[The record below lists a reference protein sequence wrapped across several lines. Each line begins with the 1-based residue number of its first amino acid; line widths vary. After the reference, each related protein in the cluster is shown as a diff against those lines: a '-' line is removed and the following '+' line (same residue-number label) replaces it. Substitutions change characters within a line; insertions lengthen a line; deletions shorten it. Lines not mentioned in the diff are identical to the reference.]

1 MHFFRPLA
9 VLPPL
14 PSNISELAN
23 IAKNFLWSWE
33 QGGDTLF
40 RWLDEELW
48 EKLHHNPIAFLLS
61 LPQEKLAEAA
71 QNPEYLEIY
80 NEYRRRFSDYLNRP
94 TWFTKTY
101 PDKKDRVIAYLSAEF
116 GIHESLPIYSGGLG
130 LLAGDHLKA
139 ASDLGVPLVAVG
151 LLYKFGY
158 FNQEINPEGW
168 QEARYPLLNF
178 YKMPVSPCTDGNGR
192 ELEVEVEL
200 SDQNTCRTVILRVW
214 EAKVGRVRLYLLDS
228 DTTRNR
234 VEDRQLTGSLYGGD
248 HRTRLIQ
255 EILLG
260 IGGVRALKLLGI
272 SPVVW
277 HINEGHAAFSVLER
291 MRELVSQGL
300 DPETA
305 REVVRASTV
314 FTTHT
319 PVPAGHDIFQPEL
332 LSCFFE
338 RYYPMLGLL
347 WEEFL
352 KPAYDPNHGGFNM
365 TLLAHRHAAYTN
377 AVSKL
382 NRETTRRIL
391 FPFYPDIPADEIPLA
406 TVTNGVHIESW
417 LAPEWV
423 EYFNRLA
430 GDGWRTPESSPEAWE
445 KIARMPAAEVWSIH
459 KDLKAKML
467 DKVRERLLNQR
478 QRYYA
483 SPAQQEEIETYLPSD
498 VLTVVFARRFAT
510 YKRAYLLFRDR
521 ERLARMV
528 NDPEQP
534 VQFIFAGKAHP
545 ADGPGQE
552 IIKQIYDLSQQEPFK
567 GKIAF
572 VEDYD
577 IETARCL
584 IQGADV
590 WLNTPRR
597 PLEASGTSGQ
607 KAVLNGAVHLSILDG
622 WWPEAYN
629 GENGFAIG
637 RGEVYPDEG
646 LHDYYDS
653 LALYAV
659 LEDVVIPTYYRRTHG
674 IPRDWVNIIRNAWR
688 SIPHFFNT
696 GRMVKEYTT
705 CFYIPL
711 MERSEYI
718 AKDNYAAARR
728 LQEFKRHII
737 ENWAQVQ
744 ILAVKAEKPPMP
756 AAGDTMTVKA
766 TVRLGA
772 INPQD
777 VVVELIIGK
786 AKDRL
791 LIETKGFPLTLTE
804 TSADATYAYT
814 ATITLTQG
822 ALGFTV
828 RVRPAHPDFIHPFEV
843 PLVTWAPEF

>member
-1 MHFFRPLA
+1 MHFFRSLA

-14 PSNISELAN
+14 PPALSELAAL
-23 IAKNFLWSWE
+23 AKNFLWSWE
-33 QGGDTLF
+33 TGGDAIF

-48 EKLHHNPIAFLLS
+48 EKLHHNPIAFLLALS
-61 LPQEKLAEAA
+61 QEKLAEAA
-71 QNPEYLEIY
+71 RNQEYLEIY
-80 NEYRRRFSDYLNRP
+80 NEYRRKFHEYLDQP
-94 TWFTKTY
+94 TWFSTTY

-116 GIHESLPIYSGGLG
+116 GIHECLPIYSGGLG

-139 ASDLGVPLVAVG
+139 ASDLGLPLVGVG

-168 QEARYPLLNF
+168 QEAHYPLLNF
-178 YKMPVSPCTDGNGR
+178 HKMPISPSTDGNGR
-192 ELEVEVEL
+192 EIEVQVEL
-200 SDQNTCRTVILRVW
+200 ADKNTYRSVSLRVW
-214 EAKVGRVRLYLLDS
+214 EVRVGRIRLYLLDS

-248 HRTRLIQ
+248 QGMRLIQ
-255 EILLG
+255 EMLLG
-260 IGGVRALKLLGI
+260 IGGVRALRLLGI
-272 SPVVW
+272 TPEVW

-291 MRELVSQGL
+291 MRELVAQGL
-300 DPETA
+300 DPQTA
-305 REVVRASTV
+305 REVIRSSTI

-332 LSCFFE
+332 LACFFE
-338 RYYPMLGLL
+338 KFYPQLGLD
-347 WEEFL
+347 WESFL
-352 KPAYDPNHGGFNM
+352 RPAHDPARHGFNM
-365 TLLAHRHAAYTN
+365 TLLAHRHADYTN

-382 NRETTRRIL
+382 NGETARRIF
-391 FPFYPDIPADEIPLA
+391 FPLYPGIPADEIPLGY
-406 TVTNGVHIESW
+406 VTNGVHIETW

-423 EYFNRLA
+423 EHFNRLA
-430 GDGWRTPESSPEAWE
+430 GEAWRTPQSNSEAWE
-445 KIARMPAAEVWSIH
+445 KIARMPAAEIWSVH
-459 KDLKAKML
+459 KDLKSKML
-467 DKVRERLLNQR
+467 KKVRERLLHQR

-483 SPAQQEEIETYLPSD
+483 SPAQQEEVDSYLPSD

-510 YKRAYLLFRDR
+510 YKRANLLLRDR
-521 ERLARMV
+521 DRLARMV
-528 NDPEQP
+528 NDPHQP

-545 ADGPGQE
+545 ADRPGQE
-552 IIKQIYDLSQQEPFK
+552 IIKQIYELSQQEPFK

-577 IETARCL
+577 IEMAGRL
-584 IQGADV
+584 VQGADV

-646 LHDYYDS
+646 AQDYYDC

-659 LEDVVIPTYYRRTHG
+659 LEDVVIPAYYRRTQG
-674 IPRDWVNIIRNAWR
+674 VSRDWVNIIRNAWR
-688 SIPHFFNT
+688 TIPHFFNT

-705 CFYIPL
+705 RFYVPL
-711 MERSEYI
+711 MERGRYI
-718 AKDNYAAARR
+718 AEKNYAAAQR
-728 LQEFKRHII
+728 LQEFKRNIS
-737 ENWAQVQ
+737 ENWRQVK
-744 ILAVKAEKPPMP
+744 ILNVKVEKPPTP
-756 AAGDTMTVKA
+756 AAGDAMTVK
-766 TVRLGA
+766 TSVMLGA
-772 INPQD
+772 VQPQN

-791 LIETKGFPLTLTE
+791 LIETEGFPLTLAESSGDGMYSYDGTVN
-804 TSADATYAYT
+804 
-814 ATITLTQG
+814 LTQG

-828 RVRPAHPDFIHPFEV
+828 RVRPAHPDLVHPFEV